1 MSIEV
6 DTKRIS
12 IQLITLLLVAV
23 VAASCGA
30 GRQSV
35 SQKRITKNSLQ
46 EQLIGYSR
54 KYLGKPYR
62 YAGRGPHSFDCSGF
76 TSFVFKEFGFNLA
89 SSSAA
94 QDQQFPAIEEK
105 SSLKKGDLVF
115 FEGRARNGMVGHVG
129 IVTEVSSHGSFRFI
143 HASTSYGVIVSS
155 STEPYYAARYL
166 RGGRVLKENEP
177 LVVAEKRKAAPTYHS
192 KRLTPLTAVNNG
204 DAVKGG
210 TTFNNPVNKR
220 DSLLLT
226 EHDPLKNMPVRESR
240 NANDQSDPDK
250 DERIQSDIQAVLRED
265 QSSLPEPVVTDVE
278 ASRRMRHTV
287 KPGETL
293 YAISRKYG
301 CSVDE
306 IRQANPQ
313 LGDLLKAGEEL
324 LIPVIDQTK

>member
-46 EQLIGYSR
+46 EKLIGYSK
-54 KYLGKPYR
+54 KYMGKPYR

-76 TSFVFKEFGFNLA
+76 TSFVFEAFGFNLA
-89 SSSAA
+89 SSSVG
-94 QDQQFPAIEEK
+94 QDRQFPAVEDK
-105 SSLKKGDLVF
+105 RSLRKGDLVF

-166 RGGRVLKENEP
+166 RGGRVLKEEE
-177 LVVAEKRKAAPTYHS
+177 LQSVEEKRTAAPTNHS
-192 KRLTPLTAVNNG
+192 KRPSLLTAGNSE
-204 DAVKGG
+204 AS
-210 TTFNNPVNKR
+210 FNNSVNKG
-220 DSLLLT
+220 DSLVLT
-226 EHDPLKNMPVRESR
+226 EHDPLQNMPPRESR
-240 NANDQSDPDK
+240 NANSQDDPNK

-265 QSSLPEPVVTDVE
+265 KSSLPEPVVTDVE
-278 ASRRMRHTV
+278 ASRRVRHTV

-301 CSVDE
+301 CTVDQ

>member
-46 EQLIGYSR
+46 EQLIGYSK
-54 KYLGKPYR
+54 KYMGKPYR

-166 RGGRVLKENEP
+166 RGGRVLKENMP
-177 LVVAEKRKAAPTYHS
+177 VSAEENKKTTPTNHKKRP
-192 KRLTPLTAVNNG
+192 TPLTAGNNG
-204 DAVKGG
+204 YAVNGG
-210 TTFNNPVNKR
+210 ATLNNPVNKR
-220 DSLLLT
+220 DSLLLS
-226 EHDPLKNMPVRESR
+226 EHDPLKNMPARDSR
-240 NANDQSDPDK
+240 NANDQDDPNK
-250 DERIQSDIQAVLRED
+250 DERIQSDLQAVLRED
-265 QSSLPEPVVTDVE
+265 KSTLPEPLVTDVE
-278 ASRRMRHTV
+278 GSRRVRHTV
-287 KPGETL
+287 KPGDTL

-301 CSVDE
+301 CTVNE